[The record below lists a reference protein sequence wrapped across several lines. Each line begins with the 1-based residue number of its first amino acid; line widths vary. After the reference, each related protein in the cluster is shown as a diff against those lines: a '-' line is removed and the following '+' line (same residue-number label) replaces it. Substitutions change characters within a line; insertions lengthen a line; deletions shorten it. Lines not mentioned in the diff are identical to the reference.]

1 MTTCK
6 PRGGGSGACVRPHI
20 RGRLYTRHGHS
31 RALIG
36 DRRAGIGWQ
45 STRRFQIWDSLRG
58 PFIKLRGAPS
68 LGSVRARPPR
78 IARPPAIRARD
89 LLPPTRT
96 PTKPRRGT
104 RYLSTEA
111 HDKLYA
117 KEIERE
123 RETEGARK
131 REREREREG
140 GSEEAV
146 KKGRDGGLTERQIGA
161 RSRAPAPT
169 RRHARARAREIIVAY
184 TSGFASERST
194 QHL

>member
-131 REREREREG
+131 RERERKRGRERG
-140 GSEEAV
+140 GGEER
-146 KKGRDGGLTERQIGA
+146 KGRRTHGTTNRRAVA
-161 RSRAPAPT
+161 RACTYATT
-169 RRHARARAREIIVAY
+169 RARARARNHRRVHIRIRE
-184 TSGFASERST
+184 
-194 QHL
+194 

>member
-6 PRGGGSGACVRPHI
+6 SRGGGSGACVRIHI

-96 PTKPRRGT
+96 PKPRRGT

-123 RETEGARK
+123 RRK
-131 REREREREG
+131 ERERGRERKRGRERG
-140 GSEEAV
+140 GGEER
-146 KKGRDGGLTERQIGA
+146 KGRRTHGTTNRRAVA
-161 RSRAPAPT
+161 RACTYATT
-169 RRHARARAREIIVAY
+169 RARARARNHRRVHIRIRE
-184 TSGFASERST
+184 
-194 QHL
+194 

>member
-1 MTTCK
+1 M
-6 PRGGGSGACVRPHI
+6 
-20 RGRLYTRHGHS
+20 
-31 RALIG
+31 IG

-123 RETEGARK
+123 RERERDGRSEEEGEREKEREGAR
-131 REREREREG
+131 
-140 GSEEAV
+140 
-146 KKGRDGGLTERQIGA
+146 
-161 RSRAPAPT
+161 
-169 RRHARARAREIIVAY
+169 RR
-184 TSGFASERST
+184 
-194 QHL
+194 

>member
-123 RETEGARK
+123 RERRKERGRGRERK
-131 REREREREG
+131 RGRERGGGEER
-140 GSEEAV
+140 
-146 KKGRDGGLTERQIGA
+146 KGRRTHGTTNRRAVA
-161 RSRAPAPT
+161 RACTYATT
-169 RRHARARAREIIVAY
+169 RARARARNHRRVHIRIRE
-184 TSGFASERST
+184 
-194 QHL
+194 

>member
-6 PRGGGSGACVRPHI
+6 PRGGGSGACVRIHI

-96 PTKPRRGT
+96 PKPRRGT

-123 RETEGARK
+123 TERARVRKREKEREGARRRRRK
-131 REREREREG
+131 EG
-140 GSEEAV
+140 TEDS
-146 KKGRDGGLTERQIGA
+146 RDDK
-161 RSRAPAPT
+161 
-169 RRHARARAREIIVAY
+169 
-184 TSGFASERST
+184 
-194 QHL
+194 

>member
-36 DRRAGIGWQ
+36 NRRAGIGWQ

-123 RETEGARK
+123 RERRKERGRGRERK
-131 REREREREG
+131 RGRERGGGEER
-140 GSEEAV
+140 
-146 KKGRDGGLTERQIGA
+146 KGRRTHGTTNR
-161 RSRAPAPT
+161 RAV
-169 RRHARARAREIIVAY
+169 ARARAREIIVAY